1 MASSGIRERKKR
13 ATGRALG
20 EAAVA
25 LAMERGLDNV
35 RVEDIAAAADV
46 SVRTFSNYFRTK
58 YDAIGALGL
67 DRAAELGEALRARP
81 SDEPLW
87 PAIRAA
93 VLAQYPDQDEHRDRE
108 WVVRLRRVMISEPMR
123 GSHYAVTA
131 ATVAALAGAI
141 AERTGAGADDLWSEV
156 VAWAVVTATQA
167 GLRRWSLAD
176 PQVPLRP
183 QLERALDALEHLPAP
198 ADRA

>member
-1 MASSGIRERKKR
+1 
-13 ATGRALG
+13 
-20 EAAVA
+20 
-25 LAMERGLDNV
+25 MERGLENV

-67 DRAAELGEALRARP
+67 DRAAELGEGLRSRP
-81 SDEPLW
+81 PDEPIW

-108 WVVRLRRVMISEPMR
+108 WVVRLRRVMISEPMW

-198 ADRA
+198 ATRA

>member
-1 MASSGIRERKKR
+1 MTIPGLRERKKR
-13 ATGRALG
+13 ATRRAIG
-20 EAAVA
+20 EAAVR
-25 LAMERGLDNV
+25 LAMERGLENV

-67 DRAAELGEALRARP
+67 DQAAELGEALRLRP
-81 SDEPLW
+81 PDEPLW
-87 PAIRAA
+87 PAIKAA

-108 WVVRLRRVMISEPMR
+108 WVSRLRRVMISEPMR
-123 GSHYAVTA
+123 GSHHAVTA

-141 AERTGAGADDLWSEV
+141 AERTGADAHDLWSEV
-156 VAWAVVTATQA
+156 VSWAVVTATQA
-167 GLRRWSLAD
+167 GLRRWSRAD

-183 QLERALDALEHLPAP
+183 LVEQALDALECLPA
-198 ADRA
+198 AAARR

>member
-1 MASSGIRERKKR
+1 MPSPGLRERKKR
-13 ATGRALG
+13 STRRAIG

-25 LAMERGLDNV
+25 LAMERGLENV

-58 YDAIGALGL
+58 YDAIGALGQ
-67 DRAAELGEALRARP
+67 DRATELGEALRARP

-87 PAIRAA
+87 RAIRAA

-123 GSHYAVTA
+123 GSHQAVTT
-131 ATVAALAGAI
+131 ATVAALAHAI
-141 AERTGAGADDLWSEV
+141 EDRTGADADDLWSEV

-167 GLRRWSLAD
+167 GLRRWSLTD

-183 QLERALDALEHLPAP
+183 LIERALDALERLPVSSA
-198 ADRA
+198 RR

>member
-1 MASSGIRERKKR
+1 MTSLGLRERKKR
-13 ATGRALG
+13 ATRRAIG
-20 EAAVA
+20 EAAVG
-25 LAMERGLDNV
+25 LAIERGLENV

-67 DRAAELGEALRARP
+67 DGAAELGEALRSRP
-81 SDEPLW
+81 PDEPLW

-93 VLAQYPDQDEHRDRE
+93 VLAQYPDQDMHGDRE
-108 WVVRLRRVMISEPMR
+108 WVARLRAVMTSEPMR

-131 ATVAALAGAI
+131 ATVAALAGAV
-141 AERTGAGADDLWSEV
+141 ADRTGADADDLWPEV

-183 QLERALDALEHLPAP
+183 LIERALDALERLPPTP
-198 ADRA
+198 ARR

>member
-1 MASSGIRERKKR
+1 VTTPGLRERKKR
-13 ATGRALG
+13 ATRRAIG
-20 EAAVA
+20 EVA
-25 LAMERGLDNV
+25 LALAIESGLENV

-67 DRAAELGEALRARP
+67 DRAAELGEALRSRP
-81 SDEPLW
+81 PDEALW

-93 VLAQYPDQDEHRDRE
+93 VMAQYPDQDEHRDRE
-108 WVVRLRRVMISEPMR
+108 WVVRLRRVMTSEPMR

-131 ATVAALAGAI
+131 ATVTALAAAI
-141 AERTGAGADDLWSEV
+141 TERTGAGADDLWSEV
-156 VAWAVVTATQA
+156 VAWSVVTATQA

-176 PQVPLRP
+176 SQVPLRAL
-183 QLERALDALEHLPAP
+183 LERALDALERL
-198 ADRA
+198 RA